1 MPDQITAPEYSVT
14 LVSTAEDMTA
24 FQAAMM
30 DISLI
35 ALDIETAYWWDKS
48 AEKVALIQIAVPT
61 AQGIQVWVIDCL
73 AKLDLW
79 PIQQIT
85 INTNI
90 LKVIHNANFDVLK
103 LKRLAN
109 IVVEKV
115 FDTMLAGKRAG
126 EKGCSLEKMA
136 ARHLNIVMD
145 KNLQRSNWAIR
156 PLTAAQLTYAALDAV
171 LTLHLYNKLAN
182 LGFNGD
188 YQKRLGHSLHEER
201 PQVTIFEQPVRAA
214 SEPILP
220 NEQAEQALIQV
231 VMQFPGR
238 YNPQTLANCL
248 NRDRSGLAGYLVD
261 AALTTEA
268 FVEYQTALAM
278 VNKLLTESKLV
289 SRGRNLSVNKE
300 AFIKQ

>member
-1 MPDQITAPEYSVT
+1 MADQTTAPEYSVK
-14 LVSTAEDMTA
+14 LVSTTEDMVA
-24 FQAAMM
+24 FQAAMT

-73 AKLDLW
+73 AKLDLL
-79 PIQQIT
+79 PVQQIT

-90 LKVIHNANFDVLK
+90 LKVIHNANFDVVK

-136 ARHLNIVMD
+136 ARHLNITMD
-145 KNLQRSNWAIR
+145 KKLQRSNWATR

-171 LTLHLYNKLAN
+171 LTLHLYNKLDN
-182 LGFNGD
+182 LGWDGD
-188 YQKRLGHSLHEER
+188 YQRRTAYSFNEER
-201 PQVTIFEQPVRAA
+201 PQVTIFEQPVRAT

-220 NEQAEQALIQV
+220 NDQAAQALIQV

-238 YNPQTLANCL
+238 YNPQALANCL
-248 NRDRSGLAGYLVD
+248 NRDRSGLAGYIVD
-261 AALTTEA
+261 AALTKEA
-268 FVEYQTALAM
+268 FVEYQAALAI
-278 VNKLLTESKLV
+278 VNKLVAEGKLIN
-289 SRGRNLSVNKE
+289 RGRNLSVNKE
-300 AFIKQ
+300 ALIK